1 MGNGAFRGCASIMK
15 KLTIGIKAE
24 GHSDFL
30 LLEQLINRLLEGEHD
45 YVRLHPETKFGVRV

>member
-1 MGNGAFRGCASIMK
+1 MK